1 MSRLFSSSS
10 EAAQT
15 AHERW
20 QERIRA
26 HRLKLSL
33 MKINQLI
40 EEMRDCH
47 GSEHNKKEN
56 V

>member
-1 MSRLFSSSS
+1 MRFAGVG
-10 EAAQT
+10 ERARRT

-33 MKINQLI
+33 LKVNQLI
-40 EEMRDCH
+40 QEMRDCY
-47 GSEHNKKEN
+47 NKKEGGQ
-56 V
+56 

>member
-1 MSRLFSSSS
+1 MRFAGVG
-10 EAAQT
+10 ERARRT
-15 AHERW
+15 AHEKW

-33 MKINQLI
+33 LKVNQLI
-40 EEMRDCH
+40 QEMRDCY
-47 GSEHNKKEN
+47 SQEQKKEN

>member
-1 MSRLFSSSS
+1 MRFSGMN
-10 EAAQT
+10 EKARKT
-15 AHERW
+15 AHEKW

-33 MKINQLI
+33 LKINQLI
-40 EEMRDCH
+40 QEMRD
-47 GSEHNKKEN
+47 SYNKKKEG

>member
-1 MSRLFSSSS
+1 MRFAGVGERARRAAS
-10 EAAQT
+10 EK
-15 AHERW
+15 W
-20 QERIRA
+20 QARIRA

-33 MKINQLI
+33 MKISKLI